1 MEDIINRGGG
11 DLEITVYN
19 SLPDGEL
26 DRENDVHLTLDGR
39 KVSVPAGGKVV
50 LKPGA
55 SITLLPG
62 QYHQWIGVPG
72 TGPVMLFEV
81 SSTNDDTVDNR
92 FYSASSRIPEI
103 EEDEAPEYLIFND
116 YKDYVKF

>member
-1 MEDIINRGGG
+1 
-11 DLEITVYN
+11 
-19 SLPDGEL
+19 
-26 DRENDVHLTLDGR
+26 
-39 KVSVPAGGKVV
+39 
-50 LKPGA
+50 
-55 SITLLPG
+55 
-62 QYHQWIGVPG
+62 
-72 TGPVMLFEV
+72 MLFEV